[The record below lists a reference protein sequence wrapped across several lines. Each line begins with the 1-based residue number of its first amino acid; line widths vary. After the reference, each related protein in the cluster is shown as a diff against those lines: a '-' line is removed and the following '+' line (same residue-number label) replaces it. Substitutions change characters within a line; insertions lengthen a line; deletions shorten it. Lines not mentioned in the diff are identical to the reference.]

1 MSCSATGAIPPAQ
14 ISVSLVNATDN
25 EVIRSLPEI
34 EDAGSY
40 DEEQNKLIKVF
51 DLNPMMED
59 CGQIVVCNIDQGE
72 KAHMEMRRQLEVVFP
87 PQKSFQNLDTKF
99 GYQVCLICPV

>member
-1 MSCSATGAIPPAQ
+1 MSCSASGAIPPAQ

-25 EVIRSLPEI
+25 EVIRTLPEI

-51 DLNPMMED
+51 DLAPSMED

-72 KAHMEMRRQLEVVFP
+72 
-87 PQKSFQNLDTKF
+87 N
-99 GYQVCLICPV
+99 CLLYTSPSPRDLSTSRMPSSA